1 MAKLDDVKFKEP
13 DSRLNSLGTTFRPGQ
28 KRIALPTS
36 KQMSSPIT
44 EEFTA
49 SQTAGND
56 PRLSANHTPTSTTQ
70 NLEIDDSEESPE
82 ELGTTRHT
90 NPAQLDTPTQH
101 NQAQTD
107 ADDNLHLRSSTD
119 LDKTNLNTQLGTTR
133 HNVNHYEDLDLKDSS
148 YDNYVET
155 KNPSINKQVLA
166 EKNGSPISAQP
177 GTLTR
182 HNSTHT
188 LNTTRHNSAH
198 YKQSAENK
206 NSQPNTTR
214 HNSTHGTA
222 QLSTRSRHNSALT
235 PVPSDLDERVNNLSG
250 ASAAILSFL
259 CKKCLENGT
268 NKVTITYKMLSEL
281 TGVKFSTIP
290 TTCKRLRNNGFFKL
304 SGSLGGA
311 QAVRHFD
318 LSDQMLK
325 LYANELLNT
334 KPVNLA
340 YLQLG
345 TTRHMDSAQLDT
357 RADTNAPSKL
367 VSNINN
373 NLLPRDPVSIESNQ
387 AVDCFDVAAVNIDA
401 LGKLNI
407 SRKQIQDIKNQK
419 LNFTTS
425 TLQDFVDRFAIYASD
440 PKNIRN
446 VNSLPAIFV
455 KMAQLASKGED
466 PLIDIETETDRL
478 IRERL
483 ERLKAKREERL
494 KQQTELMELEFESW
508 MEEIQPKGWNE
519 IAPPT
524 NLMKTGSLSQRM
536 TLKSYFTEN
545 IWPIKATELGL
556 L

>member
-44 EEFTA
+44 EEITA
-49 SQTAGND
+49 SQRAGND
-56 PRLSANHTPTSTTQ
+56 PRLSAYHTPTSNTP

-82 ELGTTRHT
+82 ILGTTRHINSAQPDT
-90 NPAQLDTPTQH
+90 PTKHNPAQTNDEDISH
-101 NQAQTD
+101 
-107 ADDNLHLRSSTD
+107 LHSLTG
-119 LDKTNLNTQLGTTR
+119 LEKINLNIQPGTTR
-133 HNVNHYEDLDLKDSS
+133 HTSNHNREFDLKDSS
-148 YDNYVET
+148 YANHLET
-155 KNPSINKQVLA
+155 SNPNIDEQVLT

-177 GTLTR
+177 DTATR
-182 HNSTHT
+182 HNQAHT
-188 LNTTRHNSAH
+188 LNTTRHNPALN
-198 YKQSAENK
+198 KQSTQNK
-206 NSQPNTTR
+206 DSQPNTTR
-214 HNSTHGTA
+214 HTSTHAPA
-222 QLSTRSRHNSALT
+222 QLSTRSRHNPALN

-268 NKVTITYKMLSEL
+268 NRVTITYKMLSEL

-318 LSDQMLK
+318 LSDQLLK
-325 LYANELLNT
+325 IYANELLNT

-340 YLQLG
+340 YLQLS
-345 TTRHMDSAQLDT
+345 TTRHIDSAQLDT

-373 NLLPRDPVSIESNQ
+373 NLLPRDPVSIEPNQ
-387 AVDCFDVAAVNIDA
+387 AVDCFDVGAVNIDA

-545 IWPIKATELGL
+545 IWPVKASELGFF
-556 L
+556 